1 MKKTIEVEYVGIED
15 VQEIMDDAYA
25 ATKEGHFVSISFSNC
40 SENVMISV
48 TVMIDGYE
56 SEKNLDYSFTFF
68 MTDKEPD
75 VKEMNECK
83 NVLKNLLVEEQ
94 EYETL

>member
-25 ATKEGHFVSISFSNC
+25 SIKEGHFVNVSISNC
-40 SENVMISV
+40 SENVMVSV
-48 TVMIDGYE
+48 IIMIGGYE
-56 SEKNLDYSFTFF
+56 SGKETDYTFTFF
-68 MTDKEPD
+68 ITDREPD

-83 NVLKNLLVEEQ
+83 NALKNLLVEE
-94 EYETL
+94 

>member
-40 SENVMISV
+40 SDNVMI
-48 TVMIDGYE
+48 MINIILGGYE

-75 VKEMNECK
+75 VKEMNVCK
-83 NVLKNLLVEEQ
+83 SILKNLLAEE
-94 EYETL
+94 

>member
-25 ATKEGHFVSISFSNC
+25 ATKAAHFVNVSFSNC
-40 SENVMISV
+40 SDIVMISV
-48 TVMIDGYE
+48 TVMIGGYE
-56 SEKNLDYSFTFF
+56 SGKNLDYSFTFF

-75 VKEMNECK
+75 VKEMNVCK
-83 NVLKNLLVEEQ
+83 SILKNLLAEE
-94 EYETL
+94 

>member
-25 ATKEGHFVSISFSNC
+25 ATKEGHFVNVSISNC
-40 SENVMISV
+40 SENVMVSV
-48 TVMIDGYE
+48 TIMLGGYE
-56 SEKNLDYSFTFF
+56 HGKELDYSFTFF
-68 MTDKEPD
+68 ITDREPD

-83 NVLKNLLVEEQ
+83 NALKNLLVEE
-94 EYETL
+94 

>member
-1 MKKTIEVEYVGIED
+1 MRKTIEVEYVGIED

-40 SENVMISV
+40 SDNVMI
-48 TVMIDGYE
+48 MINIILGGYDR
-56 SEKNLDYSFTFF
+56 EKEFDYSFTFF
-68 MTDKEPD
+68 ITDREQD

-83 NVLKNLLVEEQ
+83 SALKNLLVEE
-94 EYETL
+94 

>member
-25 ATKEGHFVSISFSNC
+25 ATKEGHFVNVSFSNC
-40 SENVMISV
+40 SDIVMISV
-48 TVMIDGYE
+48 TVMIGGYE
-56 SEKNLDYSFTFF
+56 SGKNLDYSFTVFI
-68 MTDKEPD
+68 TDRDPD

-94 EYETL
+94 GYETL